1 MNIYTQHIKKMR
13 VSLLLIFRILY
24 FFNIYG
30 IISAWDNDEL
40 EVFDVVEEVN
50 QNFYEILGV
59 PQVFFFFSI
68 VFIYAIN
75 FCIKKNDL

>member
-1 MNIYTQHIKKMR
+1 MR

-24 FFNIYG
+24 FFNVYG
-30 IISAWDNDEL
+30 VINAWDNDEL

-59 PQVFFFFSI
+59 PQVFSFLI
-68 VFIYAIN
+68 AFIYVIN
-75 FCIKKNDL
+75 FLYKKE